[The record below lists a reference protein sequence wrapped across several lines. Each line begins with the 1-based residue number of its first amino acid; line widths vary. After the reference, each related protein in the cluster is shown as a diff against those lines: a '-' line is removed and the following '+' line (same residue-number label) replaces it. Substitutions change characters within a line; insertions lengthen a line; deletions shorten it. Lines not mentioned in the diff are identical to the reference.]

1 MFTTFP
7 KPYTLNTAPGRWV
20 GVQGT
25 PAGGGGGYFNK
36 RQASCFMRTNDGT
49 LAAFVVVTRDKL
61 VGPAANGMR
70 VVMYRSSTAGRYSF
84 RLYDRNQ
91 TQIGPMITRTGMGT
105 LIDAVNANANL
116 NVYIKLTLINE
127 VGTGGATPCS
137 KGTSP
142 CDDISAS
149 LNFADGT
156 VLLGGKGR

>member
-36 RQASCFMRTNDGT
+36 RQASCFMVCNDGT
-49 LAAFVVVTRDKL
+49 VAAFVQVTRDKL
-61 VGPAANGMR
+61 KGVSGNLGR
-70 VVMYRSSTAGRYSF
+70 IIMYRSSTAGRYSF
-84 RLYDRNQ
+84 RYYDANG
-91 TQIGPMITRTGMGT
+91 TQIGPMITRTGMGS

-116 NVYIKLTLINE
+116 NVYLKLTLINE

-142 CDDISAS
+142 CHDISAS
-149 LNFADGT
+149 LNFEDGT